1 MKKILRIRE
10 SVKTR
15 EAKVKEIE
23 GLPLN
28 PANVNIMTELIQ
40 ALIPVALRHC
50 HPAAAKVTSLSQL
63 RGLPLLC
70 REVIEQ
76 KDAILTSPQ

>member
-10 SVKTR
+10 SVKIR

-28 PANVNIMTELIQ
+28 PANVNITTELIQ
-40 ALIPVALRHC
+40 ALIPVGLRNGY
-50 HPAAAKVTSLSQL
+50 PAGAKVTSLPRL

-70 REVIEQ
+70 RKVIEQ
-76 KDAILTSPQ
+76 KDGILTSPQ